1 MPKILL
7 ATTNIHKTEEVAA
20 MLGSDWQVTDLRNHP
35 EIILPEET
43 GLSFEENAIIKAKGA
58 SAALP
63 GMLILADDSG
73 LEVDALNGAPG
84 VRSARFA
91 GEGSTDER
99 NRAELRRQLRERSRN
114 PGQSFPGR
122 FHCCLVVVKDGE
134 VLHVTNGTVEGRVTV
149 TAQGKGG
156 FGYDSMFIPEGYN
169 KSFGVLPAEVKN
181 QLSHRARAMESMQKW
196 LQSAGSN
203 L

>member
-1 MPKILL
+1 MPQILL
-7 ATTNIHKTEEVAA
+7 ATSNAHKTEEVAA
-20 MLGSDWQVTDLRNHP
+20 MLGANWQVTDLRNHP
-35 EIILPEET
+35 EIVTPEET
-43 GLSFEENAIIKAKGA
+43 GTTFEENAIIKAKSA

-63 GMLILADDSG
+63 SMLVMADDSG

-91 GEGSTDER
+91 GEDATDER

-122 FHCCLVVVKDGE
+122 FRCCLVVVKDGE
-134 VLHVTNGTVEGRVTV
+134 VLHTTHGTVDGRVTV

-156 FGYDSMFIPEGYN
+156 FGYDSMFIPEGQK
-169 KSFGVLPAEVKN
+169 KSFGVLPPEIKN
-181 QLSHRARAMESMQKW
+181 ELSHRARAMESMQKW
-196 LQSAGSN
+196 LQSAAAS